1 MLLRASCLI
10 IIVLI
15 LTLNKNINSLMPIVA
30 LIQRSAKI
38 LILIK
43 EGIIK
48 RISYERHDYESVD
61 EKSIS
66 LTKSRKLLSKK
77 KIRVQMGY

>member
-1 MLLRASCLI
+1 
-10 IIVLI
+10 
-15 LTLNKNINSLMPIVA
+15 MPIFA
-30 LIQRSAKI
+30 LMQRSAKI

-66 LTKSRKLLSKK
+66 
-77 KIRVQMGY
+77 